1 MLVTNKECA
10 SAPTTTCT
18 EAVTVLYQDHVIEIQ
33 RSEAAKTVIATV
45 DGRRVDKFPLHLPWM
60 RMEKLTGEQVIALL
74 IAIQVFDT
82 SFIQLFTFSV

>member
-18 EAVTVLYQDHVIEIQ
+18 EAVIVQYQNHVIEIQ
-33 RSEAAKTVIATV
+33 RSAKTVIATV